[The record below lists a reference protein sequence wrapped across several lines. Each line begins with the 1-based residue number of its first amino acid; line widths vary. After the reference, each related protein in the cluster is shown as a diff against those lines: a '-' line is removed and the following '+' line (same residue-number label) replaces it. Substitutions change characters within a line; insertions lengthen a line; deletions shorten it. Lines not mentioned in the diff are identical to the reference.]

1 MMKENSST
9 TRAKVKAE
17 TPSLPP
23 SFVQRSLKP
32 SRSVPDLCAEVGD
45 PSDPTGYAAKAMHRR
60 RMVSLSP
67 QQQRSSSPSL
77 SGQTPPGRRSSC
89 ATPPSSARSSS
100 RPQHVENALPPAPA
114 RRNNSPSR
122 AASPHVFLEPQLVMQ
137 GSPRRRAL
145 SALRAE
151 EAASRVVQS
160 AAASDESF
168 AAADDK
174 PPAKVTM
181 SRPESPRRVMYAKD
195 DSASAPEKPPA
206 KAKASTSRPESPRRV
221 MYAKADSTPDAA
233 RPVCSDSAATASDA
247 HTAHSETTTTT
258 GCGCSTGAGAADD
271 AATAFHQPGTEYI
284 TLERA
289 DFRQLVISLR
299 NLREQRN
306 ADLAELRKA
315 REALKH
321 VCAVATYEAPH
332 NAAIAQAISN
342 ARVPQ

>member
-1 MMKENSST
+1 MAAQVRCSPAHKDIITCPPVVMMKENSST

-181 SRPESPRRVMYAKD
+181 SRPESPRRVMYAK
-195 DSASAPEKPPA
+195 
-206 KAKASTSRPESPRRV
+206 
-221 MYAKADSTPDAA
+221 ADSTPDAA